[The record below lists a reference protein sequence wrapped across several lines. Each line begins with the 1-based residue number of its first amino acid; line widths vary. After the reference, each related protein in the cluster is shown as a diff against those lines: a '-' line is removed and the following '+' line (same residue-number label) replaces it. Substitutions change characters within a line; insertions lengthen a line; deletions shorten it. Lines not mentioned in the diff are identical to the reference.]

1 MEKRHKREKIICN
14 IIAIFILI
22 LFLFPIYWMVI
33 TSLKSDSEIFAAVPT
48 FFPEKITLEGYVS
61 QLFVRGTVPV
71 WINFRNSLVIAIAS
85 TLISATLATF
95 SAYGLAR
102 FRLKLGKVL
111 LFAVL
116 VTQMMPTVLF
126 L

>member
-48 FFPEKITLEGYVS
+48 FF
-61 QLFVRGTVPV
+61 R
-71 WINFRNSLVIAIAS
+71 R
-85 TLISATLATF
+85 
-95 SAYGLAR
+95 
-102 FRLKLGKVL
+102 KLHWKVMFHSCL
-111 LFAVL
+111 
-116 VTQMMPTVLF
+116 
-126 L
+126 